1 MKFIM
6 IEDHSL
12 VRQGVSKIIEEKS
25 DFCCAGTFAT
35 VAESKDFL
43 KEFCKSYDH
52 EPLICIIDINLGN
65 DDGISLIKFIK
76 ENYQNIY
83 CICYSMFKGAGL
95 VEQTV
100 SAGAVGYVSKN
111 AELEVLLHAME
122 QADKNSF
129 YMEDSLTSDYVV
141 YTNLFQSLTKREK
154 ELADLFLIN
163 KTEEEIA
170 QIMNITPRAVDNYM
184 TRILSKLGVVTKKEL
199 LQKFGFQQGR

>member
-76 ENYQNIY
+76 
-83 CICYSMFKGAGL
+83 
-95 VEQTV
+95 
-100 SAGAVGYVSKN
+100 
-111 AELEVLLHAME
+111 
-122 QADKNSF
+122 
-129 YMEDSLTSDYVV
+129 
-141 YTNLFQSLTKREK
+141 
-154 ELADLFLIN
+154 
-163 KTEEEIA
+163 
-170 QIMNITPRAVDNYM
+170 
-184 TRILSKLGVVTKKEL
+184 
-199 LQKFGFQQGR
+199 

>member
-52 EPLICIIDINLGN
+52 EPLIFIIDINLGN

-83 CICYSMFKGAGL
+83 CICYSAL
-95 VEQTV
+95 SPNRSDTQRR
-100 SAGAVGYVSKN
+100 SAPPCPVHRHTPASWSCGSIP
-111 AELEVLLHAME
+111 
-122 QADKNSF
+122 
-129 YMEDSLTSDYVV
+129 
-141 YTNLFQSLTKREK
+141 
-154 ELADLFLIN
+154 LI
-163 KTEEEIA
+163 A
-170 QIMNITPRAVDNYM
+170 
-184 TRILSKLGVVTKKEL
+184 
-199 LQKFGFQQGR
+199 FC